1 MRRLAESVPVERHAA
16 QPSTRRL
23 VVVIAISILVRIAAA
38 LYLGDTTS
46 PLPGIADQVS
56 YHNLAVRVAGGHG
69 FSFDSP
75 WWPATGANQPTGH
88 WSFLYVLYLA
98 AVYGVLGP
106 SPLAARLIQAV
117 AVGILQPWLTHRV
130 ATRLFGDNVG
140 VVAAAIVAGYAYFV
154 YFAAALMTEA
164 FFIVAVLW
172 SIDRALALAS
182 TCESSMRRTWLQL
195 GVSLAAAVLLRQ
207 AVLVLVPVILLWAW
221 REAGIASPAPGP
233 AAGAVRREAT
243 VGVVIAMLVLAAA
256 VLPWTIRN
264 YAVFQR
270 VVLLNTNAGFA
281 FFWGNHPIHGTRFVP
296 ILPDGS
302 YAALIP
308 AELRHLDEASLD
320 RALLR
325 RGFAFVRDDPGRFL
339 RLSIS
344 RISEYVRFW
353 PSGGSSHAS
362 NSARMLSFGL
372 CLPFMLAGVVI
383 ARRRGRSGGAGTR
396 TRRAGIWLLLL
407 VAGSYSLVHL
417 VTWAL
422 IRYRL
427 PVDAVMVP
435 FAALAAVR
443 ATELLQA
450 PVRVWRG
457 RRVTI

>member
-1 MRRLAESVPVERHAA
+1 MECHAA
-16 QPSTRRL
+16 RPATRL
-23 VVVIAISILVRIAAA
+23 PGIVIAISVLVRIAAA
-38 LYLGDTTS
+38 LYLGETTS

-56 YHNLAVRVAGGHG
+56 YHSLAVRVAGGHG

-75 WWPATGANQPTGH
+75 WWPATGANDPTAH
-88 WSFLYVLYLA
+88 WSFLYVLYLT

-106 SPLAARLIQAV
+106 SPLAARLVQAL
-117 AVGILQPWLTHRV
+117 AVGVLQPWLTHRI
-130 ATRLFGDNVG
+130 ANRLFGRNVG

-172 SIDRALALAS
+172 SIDRALALAR
-182 TCESSMRRTWLQL
+182 TCESCKRRTWLQL

-221 REAGIASPAPGP
+221 REAGIVSPSAGRAAS
-233 AAGAVRREAT
+233 AVRREAAF
-243 VGVVIAMLVLAAA
+243 GVVIATLVLVAA

-264 YAVFQR
+264 YVAFQR

-296 ILPDGS
+296 LLPDGS

-308 AELRHLDEASLD
+308 ADLRHLDEASLD

-325 RGFAFVRDDPGRFL
+325 QGFTFVRDDPERFI

-344 RISEYVRFW
+344 RIPEFVRFW
-353 PSGGSSHAS
+353 PSGGTSRAG
-362 NSARMLSFGL
+362 NYARTLSFGI
-372 CLPFMLAGVVI
+372 CLPFMLGGVVI
-383 ARRRGRSGGAGTR
+383 ALRQSRGGGAGDQAQQ
-396 TRRAGIWLLLL
+396 AGIWLLLM
-407 VAGSYSLVHL
+407 VASLYSLIHL
-417 VTWAL
+417 FTWAL

-435 FAALAAVR
+435 FAALAGVR
-443 ATELLQA
+443 AAELLRA
-450 PVRVWRG
+450 PGRVRRSM
-457 RRVTI
+457 RVTI